1 MSDIS
6 NLQQLDLWTL
16 FWSICVILFAF
27 KVIGG
32 AWDYL
37 IVTKLG
43 IKTRKQCEKE
53 QDHELLVKT
62 AENLAVLQ
70 KKHDHDESELKDC
83 LSSFIEETRKENEEL
98 REAIKQQADNR
109 FNDREVSREI
119 RKELADS
126 IKVIAD
132 GQVIRDKQIEALMQG
147 SKELLGSTIDQLYS
161 KYVELDGVPET
172 EIDEFDDIFQAYK
185 RLNGNHRRDMK
196 YEYVKHHLKVI
207 PVETKLKN

>member
-6 NLQQLDLWTL
+6 NLQQIDLWAL
-16 FWSICVILFAF
+16 FWSVCVILFAF
-27 KVIGG
+27 KAIGG

-37 IVTKLG
+37 FVTKLG
-43 IKTRKQCEKE
+43 IKTRKQREIE
-53 QDHELLVKT
+53 RDHELLVKT
-62 AENLAVLQ
+62 AENLAALQ
-70 KKHDHDESELKDC
+70 KKHEHDDNELKDC

-98 REAIKQQADNR
+98 RTEMRQFAENR
-109 FNDREVSREI
+109 ASDREVSREI

-126 IKVIAD
+126 IKAIAD
-132 GQVIRDKQIEALMQG
+132 GQETRDRQIEALMQG

-172 EIDEFDDIFQAYK
+172 EIDEFDDIFYAYK
-185 RLNGNHRRDMK
+185 ALNGNHRRDMK
-196 YEYVKHHLKVI
+196 YDYIKHHLKVI

>member
-6 NLQQLDLWTL
+6 NLQQLDLWSL
-16 FWSICVILFAF
+16 FFSACVILFAF
-27 KVIGG
+27 KAVSG

-37 IVTKLG
+37 VVTKLG
-43 IKTRKQCEKE
+43 LKTRKQREKE
-53 QDHELLVKT
+53 QDHDLLVKT
-62 AENLAVLQ
+62 AENLVVLQ
-70 KKHDHDESELKDC
+70 EKHDRDENELRDC

-98 REAIKQQADNR
+98 REAIKQHTENR
-109 FNDREVSREI
+109 SSDREVSREI

-132 GQVIRDKQIEALMQG
+132 GQAVRDTQIEALMQG

-196 YEYVKHHLKVI
+196 YDYVKHHLKVI

>member
-16 FWSICVILFAF
+16 FWSVCVILFAF
-27 KVIGG
+27 KAIGG

-43 IKTRKQCEKE
+43 IKTRKQREKE